1 MLCPFTLS
9 KPVNKFLKA
18 SHKLFKIYIRTCHYT
33 SPFKL
38 FFHSKGSS
46 VALCYDIKMSIII
59 VHLKITFKR
68 FLILNFHIPEC
79 RLIFN
84 SLKLSTLCCH
94 I

>member
-46 VALCYDIKMSIII
+46 VLYAMI
-59 VHLKITFKR
+59 LKWVLLLFTWK
-68 FLILNFHIPEC
+68 
-79 RLIFN
+79 
-84 SLKLSTLCCH
+84 
-94 I
+94 